1 MNIRAAVAGSSCTA
15 RVAAASI
22 NAIPYHQKFCTAA
35 ASCAASSNRAS
46 ARSGSDF
53 LSTKPSA

>member
-1 MNIRAAVAGSSCTA
+1 MKSLAAVAGSPCTA

-22 NAIPYHQKFCTAA
+22 NAMPYHQKFCTDA
-35 ASCAASSNRAS
+35 ASSAASSNS
-46 ARSGSDF
+46 DNARSGSDF